1 VEVEGRLSGD
11 FESEH
16 ASDARRS
23 AASTA
28 NKALDFIA
36 HLRLSKTCFRIVRL
50 SPSAEA
56 GRDGAQGD
64 RPISLITT
72 SKTPPDLRRHG
83 RAARST

>member
-36 HLRLSKTCFRIVRL
+36 HLRLSKTCFRIVML
-50 SPSAEA
+50 SPSAMLRVNSAKHLRAEPQTLRFPGKRDETA
-56 GRDGAQGD
+56 LRVTGR
-64 RPISLITT
+64 
-72 SKTPPDLRRHG
+72 
-83 RAARST
+83 